1 VAGFSPS
8 VSSARGRPFGGASCL
23 SGQIAMLC
31 SWQEPPAS
39 VLVVEAEAAGDLS
52 REAPKPLTAPL
63 INEIRQTRQ
72 QRDLSKAADRL
83 DASGTKDEL
92 REKMLAEFWPM
103 AEKVVAGRCAAR
115 RSTASSSERPP
126 SILDQQL
133 GKPGQTER

>member
-1 VAGFSPS
+1 MAGTPRKR
-8 VSSARGRPFGGASCL
+8 ARL
-23 SGQIAMLC
+23 
-31 SWQEPPAS
+31 
-39 VLVVEAEAAGDLS
+39 EAEAAGDLS

-103 AEKVVAGRCAAR
+103 AETVVR
-115 RSTASSSERPP
+115 RALRGEEINREQLNTAFR
-126 SILDQQL
+126 ILDQQF
-133 GKPGQTER
+133 GKPGQTKAEVLDDQPTAIVYESAVFDAQAFLKKPDAAA